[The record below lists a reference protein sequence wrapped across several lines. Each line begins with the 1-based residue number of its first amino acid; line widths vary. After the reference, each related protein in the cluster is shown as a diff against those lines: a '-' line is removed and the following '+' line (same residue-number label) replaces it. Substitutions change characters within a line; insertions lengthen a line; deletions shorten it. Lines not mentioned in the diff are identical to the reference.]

1 MGIGGMEN
9 KKKIN
14 DTGDLIKSL
23 KKVFGNTELKLI
35 VECLQKLKQAKDGL
49 EQIQNVLRSL
59 GRAIFKD

>member
-1 MGIGGMEN
+1 MGIGGLEN

-35 VECLQKLKQAKDGL
+35 VECL
-49 EQIQNVLRSL
+49 
-59 GRAIFKD
+59 